1 METIFF
7 GLLFIFL
14 RINISFIDLGIIYY
28 LSNALGY
35 CLILV
40 GISRLEITYQKLSK
54 LKPLIIVMIFHSV
67 IFFILNL
74 TNYSP
79 LMMPLSS
86 TIDTFI
92 AISGLVI
99 VIVGMI
105 IVYYIIH
112 FLIETLKD
120 ESSLFLKL
128 RTLEQLNNVMT
139 FVFIISGILFFFTYF
154 PMLAGISIIVML
166 ALNGYFLYY
175 FYSNFVIDK
184 WIRLAIESLIWQ
196 KW

>member
-1 METIFF
+1 
-7 GLLFIFL
+7 
-14 RINISFIDLGIIYY
+14 
-28 LSNALGY
+28 
-35 CLILV
+35 
-40 GISRLEITYQKLSK
+40 
-54 LKPLIIVMIFHSV
+54 
-67 IFFILNL
+67 
-74 TNYSP
+74 
-79 LMMPLSS
+79 MMPLSS

-184 WIRLAIESLIWQ
+184 
-196 KW
+196 

>member
-1 METIFF
+1 
-7 GLLFIFL
+7 
-14 RINISFIDLGIIYY
+14 
-28 LSNALGY
+28 
-35 CLILV
+35 
-40 GISRLEITYQKLSK
+40 
-54 LKPLIIVMIFHSV
+54 MIFHSV

-184 WIRLAIESLIWQ
+184 
-196 KW
+196 